1 MPAVSPL
8 PRIYVLDTNVVSEL
22 IKKRPHPS
30 VVRWIAETD
39 TSLAIPFGCVIEIQ
53 RGITM
58 LEARNVTRSLEL
70 QSWLDRLL
78 VSDMAFLPMDA
89 ETSKLYARMT
99 LVPSLKDLWT
109 KSPQAKDAR
118 MHQDLAI
125 AASAIIHRAVVATM
139 NTKDFLRIN
148 CHFPLPGLFDPASL
162 EWSILPKGG
171 HRRPQPVHRFAAT
184 ARPRH
189 RAGASLSLRRDAF

>member
-1 MPAVSPL
+1 MSPR
-8 PRIYVLDTNVVSEL
+8 PRMYVLDTNVVSEL

-39 TSLAIPFGCVIEIQ
+39 TSLAISFGCVIEIQ

-58 LEARNVTRSLEL
+58 LQARDVGRSLEL

-89 ETSKLYARMT
+89 ETSKVYARMT

-118 MHQDLAI
+118 VHQDLAI
-125 AASAIIHRAVVATM
+125 AASAIVHRAVIATM
-139 NTKDFLRIN
+139 NTKDFLRIDH
-148 CHFPLPGLFDPASL
+148 HFPLPGLFNPASL

-171 HRRPQPVHRFAAT
+171 HRRPQAVHRFAPT

-189 RAGASLSLRRDAF
+189 MASASLSLCRGAF